1 MNHGVFNRLLQHGER
16 QIRVEAVISV
26 SLYIRRAPVELR
38 LSRKRFN
45 ASHNNSS
52 K

>member
-1 MNHGVFNRLLQHGER
+1 MESSKVVLQDGER
-16 QIRVEAVISV
+16 HIRVEAGIPV
-26 SLYIRRAPVELR
+26 LLFIRRVPVELR